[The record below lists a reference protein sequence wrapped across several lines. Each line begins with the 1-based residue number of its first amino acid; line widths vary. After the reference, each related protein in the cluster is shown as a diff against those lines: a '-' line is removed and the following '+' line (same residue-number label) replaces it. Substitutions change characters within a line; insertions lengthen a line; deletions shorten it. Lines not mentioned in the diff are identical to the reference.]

1 MENLKKVPVKGFIET
16 SFVDWPGK
24 ICSVIFFPKCNFR
37 CCYCHN
43 SELVLKHE
51 NLEDIDFDSI
61 LVRLSGQKKWIDG
74 ICISGGEPTLYSELP
89 EVFSIIKKE
98 GFLTKL
104 DTNGTN
110 PEMLKYLV
118 ENRLVDYVAMDVKS
132 PLDEKDYCK
141 ITQAPS
147 MLKSVKESISFL
159 LEKRVEYEFRFTVLP
174 SHHKKDDIF
183 KLAMD
188 LNGADKLRIQNF
200 NPSKAVLDS
209 RLHNLKPFTETDIDF
224 FQESV
229 DKLISR

>member
-1 MENLKKVPVKGFIET
+1 M
-16 SFVDWPGK
+16 
-24 ICSVIFFPKCNFR
+24 
-37 CCYCHN
+37 
-43 SELVLKHE
+43 
-51 NLEDIDFDSI
+51 
-61 LVRLSGQKKWIDG
+61 
-74 ICISGGEPTLYSELP
+74 
-89 EVFSIIKKE
+89 
-98 GFLTKL
+98 TKL
-104 DTNGTN
+104 DTNGTS

-174 SHHKKDDIF
+174 SYHKKDDIF
-183 KLAMD
+183 RLAMD

-200 NPSKAVLDS
+200 NPSKALLDS
-209 RLHNLKPFTETDIDF
+209 RLQNLKPFTETDIDF